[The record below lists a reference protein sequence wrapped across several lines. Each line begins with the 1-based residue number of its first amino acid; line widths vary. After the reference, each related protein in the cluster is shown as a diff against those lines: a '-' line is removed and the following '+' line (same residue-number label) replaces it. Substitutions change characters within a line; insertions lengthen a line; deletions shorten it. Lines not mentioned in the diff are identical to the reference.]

1 MTHDEYKEKLVI
13 LKEWAKAYYV
23 DDNPIATDEEYDT
36 LYRAIETYEKE
47 NPSLS
52 DMTSPTKRV
61 GGNIIESFSKAKH
74 GARMWS
80 MEDVFDKN
88 GLQSWLE
95 RVKKNVGEA
104 EFFCEPK
111 FDGASLNLVYEG
123 GLLRQA
129 ITRGDGLVG
138 EEVTQNAKTIHSVPL
153 EISYQEKLEIR
164 GEVVIKISD
173 FEKINEERLS
183 IGESPFANPRN
194 AAAGS
199 LRQLDSSVSAKRKL
213 VFQPW
218 GIGEN
223 SLEQKLLSQKMDFI
237 YSLGFLR
244 PPMHQACKN
253 FEEIEKF
260 YDQILQA
267 RNTIAMMMDGMVVKV
282 DNINIQE
289 ELGYTVKYPKW
300 MCAYKFPAVEKI
312 TKIRDITLQVG
323 RTGVITPVAEVEP
336 VDIDGATVERAT
348 LHNFDEIERKDIQI
362 NDHVIIIRSG
372 DVIPKIT
379 KVLTKR
385 RDGSQTKISRPK
397 QCPTCK
403 SELLDEGAL
412 IKCQN
417 LVCADRVVNA
427 IIHFAS
433 KKALNIDGLG
443 DKIVEQLH
451 KEGIIQSVHDLYFLS
466 EEVLLRLE
474 GFKDK
479 KVHNLL
485 KAIEQT
491 KGVSLER
498 FIYALGI
505 EHIGEV
511 AAKKIALSFGKEW
524 LEKSA
529 EDFVILE
536 GFGLEMAKSLEEF
549 IHVNFDKVQELYD
562 IINPVE
568 LEKLSISESIFTDKT
583 VVITGSMSQ
592 SRTQIKA
599 LLESYGAKV
608 TNSVSKKTDFVIYGE
623 DAGSKYDKALELG
636 VNILTEEQM
645 REYLA

>member
-1 MTHDEYKEKLVI
+1 
-13 LKEWAKAYYV
+13 
-23 DDNPIATDEEYDT
+23 
-36 LYRAIETYEKE
+36 
-47 NPSLS
+47 
-52 DMTSPTKRV
+52 
-61 GGNIIESFSKAKH
+61 
-74 GARMWS
+74 
-80 MEDVFDKN
+80 MEFV
-88 GLQSWLE
+88 
-95 RVKKNVGEA
+95 
-104 EFFCEPK
+104 
-111 FDGASLNLVYEG
+111 
-123 GLLRQA
+123 
-129 ITRGDGLVG
+129 
-138 EEVTQNAKTIHSVPL
+138 
-153 EISYQEKLEIR
+153 
-164 GEVVIKISD
+164 
-173 FEKINEERLS
+173 
-183 IGESPFANPRN
+183 
-194 AAAGS
+194 
-199 LRQLDSSVSAKRKL
+199 
-213 VFQPW
+213 
-218 GIGEN
+218 
-223 SLEQKLLSQKMDFI
+223 

-244 PPMHQACKN
+244 PPMHQACSNLEDIEN
-253 FEEIEKF
+253 FYE
-260 YDQILQA
+260 QILQA
-267 RNTIAMMMDGMVVKV
+267 RSSISMMMDGMVVKV

-300 MCAYKFPAVEKI
+300 MCAYKFPAVEKT
-312 TKIRDITLQVG
+312 TKIYNVTLQVG

-348 LHNFDEIERKDIQI
+348 LHNFDEIKRKDIRI
-362 NDHVIIIRSG
+362 NDYVIIIRSG

-385 RDGSQTKISRPK
+385 RDGSQFEILRPK
-397 QCPTCK
+397 YCPTCK

-417 LVCADRVVNA
+417 LSCADRVVNA

-451 KEGIIQSVHDLYFLS
+451 TEGIIQSVQDLYFLN
-466 EEVLLRLE
+466 EEILLRLE

-479 KVHNLL
+479 KAQNLL

-491 KGVSLER
+491 KSVSLER

-524 LEKSA
+524 IEKSSD
-529 EDFVILE
+529 DFITLE

-549 IHVNFDKVQELYD
+549 VRVNFDKVQELYD
-562 IINPVE
+562 IIKPTE
-568 LEKLSISESIFTDKT
+568 LEKLSISESLFTDKT

-599 LLESYGAKV
+599 LLESNGAKV

-636 VNILTEEQM
+636 VKLLTEEQM

>member
-1 MTHDEYKEKLVI
+1 MTHDEYKEILAI

-36 LYRAIETYEKE
+36 LYRSIEAYERE

-61 GGNIIESFSKAKH
+61 GGNIIESFLKAKH

-80 MEDVFDKN
+80 MEDVFDRN
-88 GLQSWLE
+88 GLQAWLE
-95 RVKKNVGEA
+95 RVKKNVGEV

-111 FDGASLNLVYEG
+111 FDGASLNLVYED
-123 GLLRQA
+123 GLLLQA
-129 ITRGDGLVG
+129 ITRGDGVVG

-153 EISYQEKLEIR
+153 EIEYQGRLEIR
-164 GEVVIKISD
+164 GEVVIKIAD

-223 SLEQKLLSQKMDFI
+223 SLEQKLLSQKMEFV

-244 PPMHQACKN
+244 PPMHQACSNLEDIEN
-253 FEEIEKF
+253 FYE
-260 YDQILQA
+260 QILQA
-267 RNTIAMMMDGMVVKV
+267 RSSISMMMDGMVVKV

-300 MCAYKFPAVEKI
+300 MCAYKFPAVEKT
-312 TKIRDITLQVG
+312 TKIYNVTLQVG

-348 LHNFDEIERKDIQI
+348 LHNFDEIKRKDIRI
-362 NDHVIIIRSG
+362 NDYVIIIRSG

-385 RDGSQTKISRPK
+385 RDGSQFEILRPK
-397 QCPTCK
+397 YCPTCK

-417 LVCADRVVNA
+417 LSCADRVVNA

-451 KEGIIQSVHDLYFLS
+451 TEGIIQSVQDLYFLN
-466 EEVLLRLE
+466 EEILLRLE

-479 KVHNLL
+479 KAQNLL

-491 KGVSLER
+491 KSVSLER

-524 LEKSA
+524 IEKSSD
-529 EDFVILE
+529 DFITLE

-549 IHVNFDKVQELYD
+549 VRVNFDKVQELYD
-562 IINPVE
+562 IIKPTE
-568 LEKLSISESIFTDKT
+568 LEKLSISESLFTDKT

-599 LLESYGAKV
+599 LLESNGAKV

-636 VNILTEEQM
+636 VKLLTEEQM